1 MQNKIFIQTLQAL
14 VPGAGFRSETGT
26 YDDLEWF
33 GPGDKPT
40 LEEYNAKYAEVEAAF
55 AMNEMR
61 VIRDA
66 KLTECDWVVAKATET
81 GTAVPTEW
89 ATYRQAL
96 RDLTTTA
103 EPIIGELGEVTN
115 VTWPTKPV

>member
-1 MQNKIFIQTLQAL
+1 MQNKIFIQTVQAL
-14 VPGAGFRSETGT
+14 VPGAGFRSENGT
-26 YDDLEWF
+26 YDDMEWF
-33 GPGDKPT
+33 GPGTKPT
-40 LEEYNAKYAEVEAAF
+40 LEEYNAKHAEVSAAF

-81 GTAVPTEW
+81 GTAVPAEW

-96 RDLTTTA
+96 RDLTNTA
-103 EPIIGELGEVTN
+103 QPIIGELGEVTN